1 MTESSF
7 KKLLLTRRSIRKFE
21 NREVEKEKIDL
32 LLKAALMSPASKSRN
47 PWEFVVI
54 TDTVMMHQLSVCKS
68 HGAQFLADCPL
79 GIVVTAD
86 TAKSDVW
93 IEDASIASIIIQL
106 QAHDLG
112 LGSCW
117 VQLRERITSGG
128 ESSETY
134 VRKVLNIPENYAV
147 LCIIGAGYPAE
158 TKKAHDENS
167 LIYDKIH
174 YHQF

>member
-1 MTESSF
+1 MTYSSF
-7 KKLLLTRRSIRKFE
+7 YNLLKTRRSIRKFE
-21 NREVEKEKIDL
+21 KREVEQGKIEL
-32 LLKAALMSPASKSRN
+32 LLNAGLMSPASKSRN

-54 TDTVMMHQLSVCKS
+54 TDDEMMKKLSLSKS
-68 HGAQFLADCPL
+68 HGAQFLAECPL
-79 GIVVTAD
+79 GLVIIAD
-86 TAKSDVW
+86 TQKSDVW

-117 VQLRERITSGG
+117 VQLRERKTSTN
-128 ESSETY
+128 ESSEQY
-134 VRKVLNIPENYAV
+134 VRKLLNIPANYAV

-158 TKKAHDENS
+158 SKKPYEENNLS
-167 LIYDKIH
+167 YNKIH